1 MRSVD
6 GPVRPAVVVASAAA
20 GAVEDAVLAGIEEE
34 GVPYVVERTPVGAA
48 VELAR
53 WAALRSPLGVGV
65 GIDAGDVCVQ
75 PEKVADVVPE
85 LVSAA
90 DVATARVL
98 GHNAA
103 RICVGLP
110 LRFL

>member
-1 MRSVD
+1 VSAD
-6 GPVRPAVVVASAAA
+6 GPVRPAVVVASVAAS
-20 GAVEDAVLAGIEEE
+20 AVEDAVLAGIEEE
-34 GVPYVVERTPVGAA
+34 GVPCVVERSATGAA

-53 WAALRSPLGVGV
+53 SAALRSPLGVGV
-65 GIDAGDVCVQ
+65 GIDAAGTVCVQ
-75 PEKVADVVPE
+75 PEKVADVIPE

-90 DVATARVL
+90 GVAAARIL

-110 LRFL
+110 LRLV